1 MDSFTWFL
9 NLAVQFVSCKNWVW
23 FGLYVGLEPIIVLAE
38 LSVVHQSFPMWR
50 IFFFLSRLPTAS
62 DNSIA
67 LLRYSP
73 SMDLWTW
80 TLHAVHS
87 PTRSALSQLNLGLLD
102 AISILLFIC
111 VLIWLH
117 MGSVHQD
124 ASGLKHIPLLTPC
137 YIFMWANIS
146 NRNSHV
152 GRHVLFS
159 NDHPCSSSNISIAW
173 VTSLHPP
180 YNIPVL
186 LHNIYDSHTGLTAA
200 ICICVVGLLSI
211 ELTVH
216 FLLFWSS
223 EDKWQE
229 L

>member
-1 MDSFTWFL
+1 MRSRTVGQSHLVLESCCAVSILQKLGLTW
-9 NLAVQFVSCKNWVW
+9 VVI
-23 FGLYVGLEPIIVLAE
+23 LYVGLESIIVFLQDFLLCISHVPCGKYSSSFLAYPQ
-38 LSVVHQSFPMWR
+38 HQ
-50 IFFFLSRLPTAS
+50 ITAS
-62 DNSIA
+62 
-67 LLRYSP
+67 LFFGLRPQWAFEHELY
-73 SMDLWTW
+73 ML
-80 TLHAVHS
+80 HS

-102 AISILLFIC
+102 TVSILLFIC

-159 NDHPCSSSNISIAW
+159 NHHPCSPSNSSLAW
-173 VTSLHPP
+173 VTSL
-180 YNIPVL
+180 
-186 LHNIYDSHTGLTAA
+186 A
-200 ICICVVGLLSI
+200 
-211 ELTVH
+211 
-216 FLLFWSS
+216 SS
-223 EDKWQE
+223 